1 MKGREIQLSDQ
12 YHSMG
17 ERIIFSTNDAETT
30 SQPHAKKKQKEKKKK
45 ERK

>member
-17 ERIIFSTNDAETT
+17 ERIIFSTNDAGTT
-30 SQPHAKKKQKEKKKK
+30 GYPYIKKWT
-45 ERK
+45 